1 MQGSDQA
8 SQLQYKCISIFLN
21 KTSFQKIIT
30 FPLLLDFLDT
40 IKKLSRLTE
49 SGFSLT
55 NPQKGR

>member
-8 SQLQYKCISIFLN
+8 SQLQYKYISIFLN
-21 KTSFQKIIT
+21 KESFQKIIT